1 MGPKPSAH
9 WVVETL
15 RHRVEELWCQ
25 ERSMGLG
32 AGPSLVLALPWT
44 GHEALGK
51 SADLLGIGPL
61 ICGRRETRLLI
72 LAGLWGESDDRMVV
86 KVLCKLRS
94 GEQKSNSH
102 GKGSYF

>member
-1 MGPKPSAH
+1 MGPKLSPH

-15 RHRVEELWCQ
+15 RHHVEQLWCQ

-51 SADLLGIGPL
+51 SADHLGIGPL
-61 ICGRRETRLLI
+61 ICGRRETTLLS
-72 LAGLWGESDDRMVV
+72 LAGLWGESDERMVV
-86 KVLCKLRS
+86 KVLCKPQS
-94 GEQKSNSH
+94 VEQMSNSH
-102 GKGSYF
+102 GKGS